1 MNKQS
6 PIGVIDSGVGGLTV
20 LKCMMEHMPQ
30 ENLLYLG
37 DTARTPYGSRSREEI
52 QSFVDEMIA
61 WLVTQGVKQVVV
73 ACNTVTML
81 GLENIKK
88 NHDFDIVGMSKGEN
102 TLLSLTKNKK
112 IGVIATEFTIKS
124 ESHKKAILAVDPT
137 AEVIGVPCPKFVPLI
152 EGEQFDSQE
161 LKDAVNEYT
170 SILKKAGVDIM
181 IMSCTHFPFVR
192 DLLGQYLGAG
202 VALVNP
208 ADETCENARKN
219 LQSKNLVNDGAQ
231 GSVTICCTADLERV
245 KRLAAREIDIEKCTF
260 KVVNLEDVK

>member
-1 MNKQS
+1 MNKKS

-20 LKCMMEHMPQ
+20 LKCMMEHMPN

-37 DTARTPYGSRSREEI
+37 DTARTPYGSRPREEI
-52 QSFVDEMIA
+52 QSFVDEMID
-61 WLVTQGVKQVVV
+61 WLVSQGVKQVVV

-88 NHDFDIVGMSKGEN
+88 DHAFDIVGMSKGEH
-102 TLLSLTKNKK
+102 TLLSITKNKK

-124 ESHKKAILAVDPT
+124 EAHKKAILAVDPT
-137 AEVIGVPCPKFVPLI
+137 AEVVGVPCPKFVPLI
-152 EGEQFDSQE
+152 EGEQFESQE

-170 SILKKAGVDIM
+170 DILKAAGVDVM

-192 DLLGQYLGAG
+192 NLLKESLGDG

-219 LQSKNLVNDGAQ
+219 LVAANLVNEGE

-245 KRLAAREIDIEKCTF
+245 KRLAAREINTEKCIF
-260 KVVNLEDVK
+260 KLVNLKKN